1 MSASRGPTTATWRRR
16 VSSGAM
22 ETRLTSALGRG
33 GPAAPIRAASDAGL
47 AAGSGV
53 GAGTG
58 ACLGTG
64 SGEALAQLRKGPGDA
79 PLIGLRE
86 AQQFEGLGD
95 AGRTPVEGLGHP
107 RAIRGRLQLVTPD
120 VVADVPPG

>member
-16 VSSGAM
+16 ASSVGVA
-22 ETRLTSALGRG
+22 TRLTPALGCG
-33 GPAAPIRAASDAGL
+33 GPAAPIRAASGAGL
-47 AAGSGV
+47 APGSGV

-64 SGEALAQLRKGPGDA
+64 PGEALAQLRKGLGDA
-79 PLIGLRE
+79 PLVGLRE

-95 AGRTPVEGLGHP
+95 AGRTPVEGLGHA
-107 RAIRGRLQLVTPD
+107 RAIRG
-120 VVADVPPG
+120 